1 MVADKKKVHLLCR
14 AAFFLVAEY
23 ARSPSPS
30 FLKKKNYEPGAVS

>member
-14 AAFFLVAEY
+14 AAFFLVAAY
-23 ARSPSPS
+23 AWYPS